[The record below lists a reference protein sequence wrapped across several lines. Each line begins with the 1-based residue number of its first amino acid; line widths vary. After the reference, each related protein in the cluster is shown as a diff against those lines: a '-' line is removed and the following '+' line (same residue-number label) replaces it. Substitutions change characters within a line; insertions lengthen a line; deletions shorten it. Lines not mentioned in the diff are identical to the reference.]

1 MKNVRVRIAPSPT
14 GDGAHLGLA
23 RTALFN
29 WLFARHHGGTFIL
42 RSEDTD
48 IERSKT
54 EYEAAIQRDFQWLGL
69 NWDEFQ
75 RQSERVDRHREVA
88 QQLLKSGAA
97 YPCYCSAE
105 ELKTQQDRAAQARQ
119 SYVYE
124 GRCRW
129 LAEQL
134 AQGGET
140 ARQAQRQIAAWE
152 AEGRAPMMRFKI
164 QDFVWD
170 SAAARWRSI
179 PIPPH
184 RQRIEEDGVIVVHDL
199 IKNDA
204 AYELINP
211 ALGKN
216 GAVISDLVIL
226 RADGRPTY
234 NFAVVVDDIDMEITH
249 VIRGDEHLNNTPKQM
264 LIYAALGA
272 PLPKFAHLPMIL
284 DKRKKKMSKRRSE
297 MDVFVANYRNKGF
310 LPEALVN
317 FLARLGWSHGDQE
330 IFSLQELI
338 ENFSFD
344 HVGHSAAV
352 FDDEKLVWLNQHY
365 IKTGDHNRL
374 SEMLRQQLV
383 RDTVLCEAEAQVIS
397 TQQLEKAIEL
407 LKERVNTLGDLAD
420 AGRYLFREDFPFDPK
435 GVEKFVQPEALE
447 LLERFAQALAQ
458 AEDFSLAAIETL
470 TTSFLEEQEKKLK
483 HLAQPARLALTGRT
497 QGAGLFETIVFF
509 DQQSVIRR
517 LQRAVSAWHKTE

>member
-29 WLFARHHGGTFIL
+29 WLFARHHGGAFIL

-48 IERSKT
+48 LERSKT

-69 NWDEFQ
+69 NWDEFH

-88 QQLLKSGAA
+88 RQLLESGAA
-97 YPCYCSAE
+97 YPCYCSTE
-105 ELKTQQDRAAQARQ
+105 ELKAQQDRAAREKQ

-134 AQGGET
+134 ARGGET
-140 ARQAQRQIAAWE
+140 ARQAQRQIEAWE
-152 AEGRAPMMRFKI
+152 TEGRAPMMRFKI
-164 QDFVWD
+164 QDFVRD
-170 SAAARWRSI
+170 SESARWRSI
-179 PIPPH
+179 PKPPH
-184 RQRIEEDGVIVVHDL
+184 RKRIEEDGAIVVHDL
-199 IKNDA
+199 VKGDA

-216 GAVISDLVIL
+216 GAVIGDLVIL

-249 VIRGDEHLNNTPKQM
+249 IIRGDEHLNNTPKQM

-272 PLPKFAHLPMIL
+272 ALPEFAHLPMIL

-297 MDVFVANYRNKGF
+297 MDVFVANYRHKGF

-330 IFSLQELI
+330 IFSLQQLSES
-338 ENFSFD
+338 FSFD
-344 HVGHSAAV
+344 HVGRSSAV
-352 FDDEKLVWLNQHY
+352 FNDEKLVWLNQHY
-365 IKTGDHNRL
+365 IKTGDRQRL
-374 SEMLRQQLV
+374 SEMLRQQLI
-383 RDTVLCEAEAQVIS
+383 RDQVLSETQAIS
-397 TQQLEKAIEL
+397 TQQLENAIEL
-407 LKERVNTLGDLAD
+407 LKERVDTLGDLAD

-435 GVEKFVQPEALE
+435 GVEKFVQPETLE
-447 LLERFAQALAQ
+447 LLEGFARALAQ
-458 AEDFSLAAIETL
+458 AEDFSLAAVETL
-470 TTSFLEEQEKKLK
+470 TTSFLEGRGKKLK
-483 HLAQPARLALTGRT
+483 HLAQPARMALTGRT
-497 QGAGLFETIVFF
+497 QGAGLFETIAFF

-517 LQRAVSAWHKTE
+517 LQRAVTAWNKTE